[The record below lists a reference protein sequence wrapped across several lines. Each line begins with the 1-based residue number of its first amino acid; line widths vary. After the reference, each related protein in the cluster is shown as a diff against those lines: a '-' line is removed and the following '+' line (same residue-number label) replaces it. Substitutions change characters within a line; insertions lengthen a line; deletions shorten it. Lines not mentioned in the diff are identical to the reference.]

1 MDVLLERL
9 VEASAD
15 DEELVAEDRRAEVAA
30 LDVRDGGQV
39 APSARARQEVC
50 DLRYKERRY
59 NMQNYNARV
68 SRYNSRK
75 VRSYGPDW

>member
-1 MDVLLERL
+1 MLLERL

-50 DLRYKERRY
+50 DLRY
-59 NMQNYNARV
+59 MQNYNSRV
-68 SRYNSRK
+68 SRYSRK
-75 VRSYGPDW
+75 VGSYGPDW

>member
-50 DLRYKERRY
+50 DLRER
-59 NMQNYNARV
+59 
-68 SRYNSRK
+68 
-75 VRSYGPDW
+75 

>member
-1 MDVLLERL
+1 MLLERL

-59 NMQNYNARV
+59 MQNYNARV
-68 SRYNSRK
+68 SRYT
-75 VRSYGPDW
+75 